1 MIFSMKGGT
10 MTSCDEDDNRRDEE
24 GDCHNTAM
32 TRTAKKV
39 GDEDGGRQNRKLT
52 AIKQQHGGGLA
63 LRGTLF

>member
-1 MIFSMKGGT
+1 MKGGT

-39 GDEDGGRQNRKLT
+39 GDEDGGR
-52 AIKQQHGGGLA
+52 AKQ
-63 LRGTLF
+63 TTNS